1 MAGVSE
7 GLVMSAST
15 TLQDYNFRTYALRR
29 IKTGFHEN
37 QGLAGEKAQVEFQ
50 KGLEQLGVLKR

>member
-1 MAGVSE
+1 
-7 GLVMSAST
+7 
-15 TLQDYNFRTYALRR
+15 LRR